1 MPRSRTTWSLLIG
14 LALGVMLL
22 VIGVVP
28 RLRQNAELVAAST
41 APDTGVV
48 SVGVVPPKRADG
60 PTDLVLPSNI
70 QAIEETAIY
79 ARTSG
84 YVRERYVD
92 IGERVAPGKV
102 LAQIDT
108 PELDQELSQARAALA
123 QTRSGLA
130 QAQASFT
137 QAQAN
142 LQQARASVDQ
152 SKANEGFASATSDR
166 FSRLEQA
173 ELIAHQDADEKRTA
187 FAAARATTAAAQAN
201 VDAMRANVG
210 ALEASVGAAR
220 ASVDA
225 SEANVQRLSALQ
237 SFQRLEAPFAGII
250 TVRGTDRGALIT
262 AGSSNGA
269 SPLFRIA
276 RIDTLRIFVNVP
288 PTYVRSIVPG
298 QNAAVLVPESPTR
311 VFIGTIASTAGA
323 LDPASRTLLTEVRLR
338 NDDRALMP
346 GMYAQVKFG
355 VAPADD
361 VWIVPATTLVTR
373 AAGPQVVTV
382 RDDGTVR
389 YLPVQLGS
397 DLGQSVE
404 IVSGLSGNERL
415 ITSPPDGLRDGSR
428 VAVDVPKTPNA
439 PTKERRS

>member
-1 MPRSRTTWSLLIG
+1 MPKSRTTWSLLIG
-14 LALGVMLL
+14 AALLAMLL

-41 APDTGVV
+41 APEAGLVPV
-48 SVGVVPPKRADG
+48 SVVAPARATG
-60 PTDLVLPSNI
+60 PIDLVLPSNI

-92 IGERVAPGKV
+92 IGERVAAGKV

-123 QTRSGLA
+123 QTRSSLA

-142 LQQARASVDQ
+142 LQQSRASLEQ

-201 VDAMRANVG
+201 VEAMQANVG

-220 ASVDA
+220 ANVA
-225 SEANVQRLSALQ
+225 ANEANVQRLAALQ

-250 TVRGTDRGALIT
+250 TFRGIERGALIT
-262 AGSSNGA
+262 VGSSNGA

-276 RIDTLRIFVNVP
+276 RIDTLRIFVNVLQ
-288 PTYVRSIVPG
+288 TYVRSIVPG
-298 QNAAVLVPESPTR
+298 Q
-311 VFIGTIASTAGA
+311 
-323 LDPASRTLLTEVRLR
+323 
-338 NDDRALMP
+338 
-346 GMYAQVKFG
+346 K
-355 VAPADD
+355 
-361 VWIVPATTLVTR
+361 AT
-373 AAGPQVVTV
+373 
-382 RDDGTVR
+382 
-389 YLPVQLGS
+389 
-397 DLGQSVE
+397 
-404 IVSGLSGNERL
+404 
-415 ITSPPDGLRDGSR
+415 
-428 VAVDVPKTPNA
+428 
-439 PTKERRS
+439 